1 MQFAKY
7 LSVIIA
13 STIKFA
19 GGPLTG
25 MALGLTWP
33 ETAFCATAGMMI
45 TVILVTYAGVAIQA
59 LLQRYRSEPPKRFTR
74 RTRLA
79 VRIFRKTGLA
89 GIAFLA
95 PLILTPIGGTAIAVS
110 FRPGRFRI
118 ILYMLI
124 SAIFWAIIQTVLLYQ
139 IPGIDRL
146 FGR

>member
-33 ETAFCATAGMMI
+33 ETAFCAITGMMI
-45 TVILVTYAGVAIQA
+45 TVMLVTYAGAAIQA
-59 LLQRYRSEPPKRFTR
+59 LMQRYRPAPPKRFTK
-74 RTRLA
+74 RTRMA
-79 VRIFRKTGLA
+79 VRIYRKTGLA
-89 GIAFLA
+89 GIAFLT
-95 PLILTPIGGTAIAVS
+95 PLILTPIVGTALAVS
-110 FRPGRFRI
+110 FRLERFQI
-118 ILYMLI
+118 ILYMLL
-124 SAIFWAIIQTVLLYQ
+124 SAVFWAVVQTVLLYQ
-139 IPGIDRL
+139 IPGIDHL

>member
-1 MQFAKY
+1 MLFAKY

-33 ETAFCATAGMMI
+33 ETAFCAATGMMA
-45 TVILVTYAGVAIQA
+45 TVVLVTYAGAGIQA
-59 LLQRYRSEPPKRFTR
+59 LLQRYRSAPPKRFTR

-89 GIAFLA
+89 GIAFLT

-110 FRPGRFRI
+110 FRLSRFRI
-118 ILYMLI
+118 ILYMLL
-124 SAIFWAIIQTVLLYQ
+124 SAIFWAFVQTILLYH
-139 IPGIDRL
+139 IPGVERL